1 MTFSVI
7 DGIAIDSNRNVR
19 LGRLNTDPGSVA
31 AGTIHF
37 NTGLGVA
44 RGWNGT
50 QWVSLTQGAGTTQA
64 WGWGRNQYG
73 QLGVNSTTD
82 QSSPVSVVGGFTDWV
97 QISVGVDHTAAI
109 RANGTAWTWGRNGY
123 GRLGDNTATNR
134 SSPVSVVGGFT
145 DWVQIAGGTFH
156 TVALRANGTAWA
168 WGSNSAGQLGDF
180 TNTSRSSP
188 VSVAGGFTD
197 WLQIS
202 AGGLGAAAIKANGT
216 AWSWGLNNVGQL
228 GDGTTSSRLSP
239 VPVAGDITNWTQI
252 SVGNGH
258 TVAIRANGT
267 AWSWGFNNSGRLGDN
282 TTTNRSSPVSVVGG
296 ITDWVQVSAGVNHSA
311 AIRANGT
318 SWGWGNNVVGAL
330 GSGNTTYQSS
340 PVSVVGGFT
349 DWVQISAG
357 DSHTAAIRANGTA
370 WAWGSNLNFRLGFG
384 GNQFQFYTSPK
395 SVIGGFT
402 DWIQISAN
410 TQRTQAIRAT
420 II

>member
-109 RANGTAWTWGRNGY
+109 RANGTAWTWGRNVY
-123 GRLGDNTATNR
+123 GRLGDNTTTTRSSPVSVVGGFTDWIQIDAGNLHTGGIRANGTAWCWGINDVGRLGDGTITNR

-145 DWVQIAGGTFH
+145 DWVQI
-156 TVALRANGTAWA
+156 
-168 WGSNSAGQLGDF
+168 S
-180 TNTSRSSP
+180 
-188 VSVAGGFTD
+188 
-197 WLQIS
+197 
-202 AGGLGAAAIKANGT
+202 
-216 AWSWGLNNVGQL
+216 VGQQQ
-228 GDGTTSSRLSP
+228 T
-239 VPVAGDITNWTQI
+239 A
-252 SVGNGH
+252 
-258 TVAIRANGT
+258 AIRANGT
-267 AWSWGFNNSGRLGDN
+267 AWTWGFNYAGQLGDGTITSRRSPVTVVGGFTDWIQISAGYNHAAALRANGQAWAWGDNVNGRLGDN

-296 ITDWVQVSAGVNHSA
+296 ITDWVQVSAGGSFF
-311 AIRANGT
+311 NG
-318 SWGWGNNVVGAL
+318 AF
-330 GSGNTTYQSS
+330 
-340 PVSVVGGFT
+340 GFT
-349 DWVQISAG
+349 
-357 DSHTAAIRANGTA
+357 TALR
-370 WAWGSNLNFRLGFG
+370 S
-384 GNQFQFYTSPK
+384 QP
-395 SVIGGFT
+395 
-402 DWIQISAN
+402 
-410 TQRTQAIRAT
+410 RTQTVRPT
-420 II
+420 NQRNTLG